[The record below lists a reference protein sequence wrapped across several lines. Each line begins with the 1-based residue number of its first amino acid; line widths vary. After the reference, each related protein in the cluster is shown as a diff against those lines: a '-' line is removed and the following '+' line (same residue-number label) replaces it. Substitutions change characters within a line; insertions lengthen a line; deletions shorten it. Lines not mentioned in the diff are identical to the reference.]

1 MVEDPQ
7 IELWVEDEVLFQL
20 FGTICK
26 MWIPPEDFDPF
37 VLHNPV
43 KKNAKYY
50 GAVRVRD
57 GKFVYQRIM
66 DMFDG
71 DNFFTF
77 LKYLRKI
84 TARSSKKTVILLDGA
99 PYHRAKV
106 HKEWRDSCSKKFCLE
121 FLPPYSPELSPIERV
136 WKYTRRSCTHNRYFP
151 TIEDI
156 VAVVESQFDQWGH
169 GSEALQRL
177 CAIS

>member
-7 IELWVEDEVLFQL
+7 IELWVEDEVFFQL

-66 DMFDG
+66 GMFDG

-106 HKEWRDSCSKKFCLE
+106 HKEWRDSCSDKFCLE
-121 FLPPYSPELSPIERV
+121 FLPPYRESVEI
-136 WKYTRRSCTHNRYFP
+136 YTKKLYAQQVFSHHRGYSCSCGVTIRSMGAW
-151 TIEDI
+151 E
-156 VAVVESQFDQWGH
+156 
-169 GSEALQRL
+169 
-177 CAIS
+177 

>member
-1 MVEDPQ
+1 MIKDPK
-7 IELWVEDEVLFQL
+7 IELWVEDEVLFHL
-20 FGTICK
+20 FGTIYK
-26 MWIPPEDFDPF
+26 MWISPEDFDPF

-50 GAVRVRD
+50 GAVRLRD
-57 GKFVYQRIM
+57 GKFVYQRITG
-66 DMFDG
+66 MFDG

-84 TARSSKKTVILLDGA
+84 TARSSKKTVILLDRA
-99 PYHRAKV
+99 SYHRAKV
-106 HKEWRDSCSKKFCLE
+106 HKKWRDKCSDKFCLE

-136 WKYTRRSCTHNRYFP
+136 WKYTRRSCTHNRYFAI
-151 TIEDI
+151 IEDI
-156 VAVVESQFDQWGH
+156 AAVVEPQFDQWRH
-169 GSEALQRL
+169 ASEALQRL

>member
-1 MVEDPQ
+1 MVKDPH

-66 DMFDG
+66 GMFDG
-71 DNFFTF
+71 ENFFTF
-77 LKYLRKI
+77 LKYLEENN
-84 TARSSKKTVILLDGA
+84 SSFLQKNSYTVRRGS
-99 PYHRAKV
+99 V
-106 HKEWRDSCSKKFCLE
+106 
-121 FLPPYSPELSPIERV
+121 PPCKSPQKMER
-136 WKYTRRSCTHNRYFP
+136 FM
-151 TIEDI
+151 
-156 VAVVESQFDQWGH
+156 Q
-169 GSEALQRL
+169 
-177 CAIS
+177 